1 MFKQF
6 RVAATGMAAMEKDL
20 ITITDN
26 VSNVKTTGFKRARV
40 EFENLFPEILNEAI
54 ADSDTGKISQHIEF
68 GSGVRVV
75 GTPRDFSDGTIEVT
89 NNPLDVAIQGE
100 GFLQFRMAD
109 GSLAYSRAGNLHKD
123 NEGRLTDINGN
134 FLEPEITLPRSTTGV
149 IITTDGAVLVQED
162 NDIQQREVGQITTV
176 RFVNPAG
183 LASVGG
189 NLYNETE
196 SSGQP
201 IEGIPSEEGFGS
213 LAQFSLESSNVD
225 VIQEMMRM
233 IMTQRAFD
241 VISKAI
247 QSGEGMLNSAIEV
260 ARG

>member
-6 RVAATGMAAMEKDL
+6 RVAATGMSAMEKDL

-26 VSNVKTTGFKRARV
+26 VSNVKTTAFKKARV

-54 ADSDTGKISQHIEF
+54 ADTENNKNLPQLEF

-75 GTPRDFSDGTIEVT
+75 GTPRDFTSGTIEIT
-89 NNPLDVAIQGE
+89 NNTLDIAIQGE
-100 GFLQFRMAD
+100 GFLQIRMSD
-109 GSLAYSRAGNLHKD
+109 GTTAYTRAGNLHKD
-123 NEGRLTDINGN
+123 NEGKLTDVNGN
-134 FLEPEITLPRSTTGV
+134 LLEPEISLPQDTTGV
-149 IITTDGAVLVQED
+149 VITTDGTVLVQE
-162 NDIQQREVGQITTV
+162 NNQTSQRQVGQINLA

-183 LASVGG
+183 LKSIGD
-189 NLYNETE
+189 NLYQSTVA
-196 SSGQP
+196 SGEPLQ
-201 IEGIPSEEGFGS
+201 GIPSENGFGS
-213 LAQFSLESSNVD
+213 IAQFSLESSNVD
-225 VIQEMMRM
+225 VVQEMMRM

-260 ARG
+260 AKG

>member
-6 RVAATGMAAMEKDL
+6 RVAATGMSAMEKDL

-26 VSNVKTTGFKRARV
+26 VSNVKTTGFKKARV

-54 ADSDTGKISQHIEF
+54 SDSERDRVSPRLEF

-75 GTPRDFSDGTIEVT
+75 GTPRDFSSGTIEVT

-100 GFLQFRMAD
+100 GFLQFRLTD
-109 GSLAYSRAGNLHKD
+109 GTTAYSRAGNLHQD
-123 NEGRLTDINGN
+123 RDGRLTDINGN
-134 FLEPEITLPRSTTGV
+134 FLEPEITLPRNTTGV
-149 IITTDGAVLVQED
+149 IIATDGTVYVQE
-162 NDIQQREVGQITTV
+162 NNEIQQRQIGQITLV
-176 RFVNPAG
+176 RFVNPPG
-183 LASVGG
+183 LTTIGG
-189 NLYNETE
+189 NLYKETE
-196 SSGQP
+196 ASGEP
-201 IEGIPSEEGFGS
+201 TEGLPANEGYGS
-213 LAQFSLESSNVD
+213 IAQFSLESSNVD
-225 VIQEMMRM
+225 VVQEMMRM

>member
-6 RVAATGMAAMEKDL
+6 RVAATGMSAMEKDL

-26 VSNVKTTGFKRARV
+26 VSNVKTTGFKKARV

-54 ADSDTGKISQHIEF
+54 ADREKDKISSSIEF

-75 GTPRDFSDGTIEVT
+75 GTPRDFSAGTIEVT
-89 NNPLDVAIQGE
+89 NNPLDIAIQGE
-100 GFLQFRMAD
+100 GFIQFRMAD
-109 GSLAYSRAGNLHKD
+109 GSVAYSRAGNLHTD
-123 NEGRLTDINGN
+123 SGGRITDINGN
-134 FLEPEITLPRSTTGV
+134 LLEPEITLPQNTTGV
-149 IITTDGAVLVQED
+149 IITTDGTVLVQE
-162 NDIQQREVGQITTV
+162 NNEIQQRQIGQINLV
-176 RFVNPAG
+176 RFVNPTG
-183 LASVGG
+183 LSSLGG
-189 NLYNETE
+189 NLYKETDA
-196 SSGQP
+196 SGEP
-201 IEGIPSEEGFGS
+201 LDGVPGENGFGS
-213 LAQFSLESSNVD
+213 IAQFSLESSNVD
-225 VIQEMMRM
+225 VVQEMMRM

>member
-6 RVAATGMAAMEKDL
+6 RVGATGMSAMEKDL

-26 VSNVKTTGFKRARV
+26 VANVKTTGFKKARV

-54 ADSDTGKISQHIEF
+54 TDSEAGKNTARLEF
-68 GSGVRVV
+68 GSGVNVV
-75 GTPRDFSDGTIEVT
+75 GTPRDFSSGTVEVT
-89 NNPLDVAIQGE
+89 NNALDIAIQGE

-109 GSLAYSRAGNLHKD
+109 GTLGYSRAGNLHKD
-123 NEGRLTDINGN
+123 SEGRITDVNGN
-134 FLEPEITLPRSTTGV
+134 LLEPEVTLPSNTTGV
-149 IITTDGAVLVQED
+149 VITTDGTVLVQE
-162 NDIQQREVGQITTV
+162 NNQTTQNQVGQITLS

-183 LASVGG
+183 LKSIGG
-189 NLYNETE
+189 NLYQPTPA
-196 SSGQP
+196 SGEA
-201 IEGIPSEEGFGS
+201 IEGVPSENGFGKT
-213 LAQFSLESSNVD
+213 AQFSLESSNVD

-260 ARG
+260 AKG